1 MKTRGGLYPSPDR
14 KMSGPTEQQGVSSA
28 PVTTLTTTEAM
39 TIATTS
45 IGTGVTTT
53 ADSTTTTFSTKP
65 VMSTGAVER
74 ATLPQYVV
82 VAQEPNIQHFSG
94 SREQR
99 ELRMFLDDLED
110 LWEQRPDLS
119 EEAKAR
125 RTWGLLAGPV
135 RRELRTQGLGPE
147 TEFKVLI
154 AALKG
159 TYGDKRPVSKL
170 TTAFFTC
177 SQEGY
182 ESVRNF
188 SQRLHGAYLTL
199 TAAQTRDG
207 LHPVEPKQLQERL
220 IEGLRCNNTKQWLKQ
235 SLVMRPEL
243 TFLEL
248 REQAIAMEPE
258 NETVAVRMVK
268 QEQPEMKELLQQM
281 ATLVT
286 SVRELTEKNE
296 ALTKRLN
303 DFTRRP
309 SGAEQ
314 QDGRPTGR
322 LATRDTICYNCQQK
336 GHFARNCPKAAGN
349 DARQ

>member
-14 KMSGPTEQQGVSSA
+14 RMSGQEEQLGVSSA
-28 PVTTLTTTEAM
+28 PVTTNAISAETM
-39 TIATTS
+39 TNATTS
-45 IGTGVTTT
+45 IGTGVTT
-53 ADSTTTTFSTKP
+53 ADSTTTTFSSKT
-65 VMSTGAVER
+65 VMSTGTNER
-74 ATLPQYVV
+74 AKSPQYVV
-82 VAQEPNIQHFSG
+82 VAQEPNIEHFSG

-110 LWEQRPDLS
+110 LWEQRPDLT
-119 EEAKAR
+119 EEAKSR

-147 TEFKVLI
+147 IEYKVLI

-188 SQRLHGAYLTL
+188 TQRLHGAYLTL
-199 TAAQTRDG
+199 TAAQMRDG

-235 SLVMRPEL
+235 SLVMRPKL

-248 REQAIAMEPE
+248 REQAIAMEPD
-258 NETVAVRMVK
+258 NETVAVRTLKVE
-268 QEQPEMKELLQQM
+268 EQPELKELMKQM
-281 ATLVT
+281 ATLVS
-286 SVRELTEKNE
+286 SVRELSEKNE

-303 DFTRRP
+303 DITRRP
-309 SGAEQ
+309 SRDLQ
-314 QDGRPTGR
+314 NGRPAGR
-322 LATRDTICYNCQQK
+322 PATRETICFNCQQK
-336 GHFARNCPKAAGN
+336 GHFARNCPQAAGN
-349 DARQ
+349 DPRQ